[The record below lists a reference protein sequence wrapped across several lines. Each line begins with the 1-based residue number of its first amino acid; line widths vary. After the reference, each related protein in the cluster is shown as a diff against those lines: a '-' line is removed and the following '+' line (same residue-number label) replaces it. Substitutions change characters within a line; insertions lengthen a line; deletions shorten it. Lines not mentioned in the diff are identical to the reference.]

1 MKTTYLFIFL
11 IFTLLVLNL
20 SISPLFAQ
28 APATPK
34 ILFTSSRDG
43 NSEIYMMNPDGSEQV
58 NLTQHPDGDR
68 NAVWSPTGE
77 QILFASDRQGTH
89 VWDLY
94 LMDADGSNVRRVF
107 KRKAKG
113 RRDSPAWSTDG
124 KQFVYS
130 YTDWG
135 RGEFGLYLGTFGE
148 EDAELLPYGNSPE
161 WSPDG
166 SEIAYSISH
175 QFGSRLTF
183 MDVRTRKLEQPLP
196 DKALQW
202 QANPSWS
209 AAGDRL
215 AITGN
220 RHLLP
225 VIAGKGLDEARAL
238 HNAWWDKYTVFIVN
252 RDGTGLQQLI
262 EEDGPGAGV
271 SALSPDGSEVLY
283 TQEING
289 HYQIFKIDVNSGI
302 RTQLTHIGG
311 PFRRTNYSG
320 DWFDPAYALPV
331 SPQPHLFTT
340 TWGKVKK
347 Q

>member
-1 MKTTYLFIFL
+1 MKTTYLLIFA
-11 IFTLLVLNL
+11 IFTLLVLNF

-43 NSEIYMMNPDGSEQV
+43 NSDVYIMNPDGSEQV
-58 NLTQHPDGDR
+58 NLTQHPASDIS
-68 NAVWSPTGE
+68 AVWSPTGE
-77 QILFASDRQGTH
+77 QILFVSDRQGTR
-89 VWDLY
+89 VRDLY
-94 LMDADGSNVRRVF
+94 LMNPDGSNVRRVF

-113 RRDSPAWSTDG
+113 RRASPAWSTDG
-124 KQFVYS
+124 KQFAYS
-130 YTDWG
+130 YTDWD

-148 EDAELLPYGNSPE
+148 EDAERLPYGNSPE

-183 MDVRTRKLEQPLP
+183 INVRTRKLEQPLP
-196 DKALQW
+196 DKALRR
-202 QANPSWS
+202 QAGPSWS

-220 RHLLP
+220 RHPLP
-225 VIAGKGLDEARAL
+225 VILDREL
-238 HNAWWDKYTVFIVN
+238 HNAWADKYTVFIVN
-252 RDGTGLQQLI
+252 RDGTGLRQLV
-262 EEDGPGAGV
+262 EEAGPEARV

-289 HYQIFKIDVNSGI
+289 HYQIFKINANSGI

-311 PFRRTNYSG
+311 PFRRTNYGG
-320 DWFDPAYALPV
+320 DWFDPAYTLPV
-331 SPQPHLFTT
+331 SPQPNLLTT
-340 TWGKVKK
+340 TWGEVKK
-347 Q
+347 E